1 MISKYLKKT
10 THAAPLAIFRI
21 ATGCMLFLSI
31 VRFWAN
37 GWIEELYIKPKYFF
51 GFYGLEYIKP
61 LGNYTYII
69 FMVCAIAAILVA
81 IGLWYK
87 QAIFMLFLSFTYIE
101 LMDKSTYLNH
111 YYFTSLVLFLLMFLP
126 AHRYFSVDAYRSKL
140 LNASFIPQWNID
152 VIKFLVLILYFYAGL
167 AKLNSDWLL
176 NALPLKIWLPARNDM
191 PFIGWLFNYK
201 ITAYIFVWI
210 GCIYDLC
217 IGFLLWNKRTRLF
230 AYLSVIIFHFVTA
243 ILFPIGMFPYIM
255 MVTALIFFSAQF
267 HLKIISIIS
276 RWLKLPAEF
285 IQNQQIFILKPL
297 ALKFRIII
305 LSIFF
310 LVQMILPFRYMFY
323 PQELFWAEE
332 GYRFSWRVMLME
344 KAGYAQ
350 FTVKGKNGKAIVV
363 NNREFLTVLQEK
375 MMSTQPDFILQFAHL
390 LRDYY
395 HKNGYPNPQVFA
407 DVYVSLNG
415 RLGQIFV
422 NPHIDLAKEQES
434 FKPKNWI
441 LPLNDEIKGF

>member
-1 MISKYLKKT
+1 
-10 THAAPLAIFRI
+10 
-21 ATGCMLFLSI
+21 MLFLSI
-31 VRFWAN
+31 IRFWAN
-37 GWIEELYIKPKYFF
+37 GWIAELYIKPKYFF
-51 GFYGLEYIKP
+51 GFYGLEFIKP
-61 LGNYTYII
+61 LGNYTYILFI
-69 FMVCAIAAILVA
+69 ICAIAAILVA

-87 QAIFMLFLSFTYIE
+87 KAIIVLFFSFTYIE

-126 AHRYFSVDAYRSKL
+126 AHRYFSVDAYQDKS
-140 LNASFIPQWNID
+140 LNNSFIPQWNID

-167 AKLNSDWLL
+167 AKLNSDWLI

-191 PFIGWLFNYK
+191 PIIGWLFNYK
-201 ITAYIFVWI
+201 ITAYIFVWV
-210 GCIYDLC
+210 GCIYDLT
-217 IGFLLWNKRTRLF
+217 IGFLLWNKKTRIL
-230 AYLSVIIFHFVTA
+230 AYVSVVVFHFMTA

-267 HLKIISIIS
+267 HQNIISILN
-276 RWLKLPAEF
+276 RWLKLPVEF
-285 IQNQQIFILKPL
+285 IQNQQTFSYKTFG
-297 ALKFRIII
+297 LKFRIIT

-310 LVQMILPFRYMFY
+310 AAQLIIPFRYMLY

-350 FTVKGKNGKAIVV
+350 FTVKSDNGKAIVV
-363 NNREFLTVLQEK
+363 NNREFLTLLQEK
-375 MMSTQPDFILQFAHL
+375 MMSTQPDFILQYAHL

-395 HKNGYPNPQVFA
+395 NNNGYPNPQVFA

-415 RLGQIFV
+415 RMGQTFV
-422 NPHIDLAKEQES
+422 NPAIDLAKEQES

>member
-1 MISKYLKKT
+1 MINQYLKKT

-31 VRFWAN
+31 IRFWAN
-37 GWIEELYIKPKYFF
+37 GWIEELYIKPNYFF
-51 GFYGLEYIKP
+51 GFYGLEFIKP
-61 LGNYTYII
+61 LGNYTYIL
-69 FMVCAIAAILVA
+69 FMVCAVAAVLVA

-87 QAIFMLFLSFTYIE
+87 QAIFALFLSFTYIE

-111 YYFTSLVLFLLMFLP
+111 YYFTSLVLFLLVFLP
-126 AHRYFSVDAYRSKL
+126 VHRYFSVDAYRNKS
-140 LNASFIPQWNID
+140 LNTSFIPQWNVD

-167 AKLNSDWLL
+167 AKLNSDWLI

-191 PFIGWLFNYK
+191 PIIGWLFNYK
-201 ITAYIFVWI
+201 ITAYIFVWV
-210 GCIYDLC
+210 GCIYDLT
-217 IGFLLWNKRTRLF
+217 IGFLLWNKKTRIL
-230 AYLSVIIFHFVTA
+230 AYVSVVIFHFVTA

-267 HLKIISIIS
+267 HQNIISTLN

-285 IQNQQIFILKPL
+285 IQNQQTFIYKPF
-297 ALKFRIII
+297 ALKFRILA

-310 LVQMILPFRYMFY
+310 FVQLIVPFRYMLY

-332 GYRFSWRVMLME
+332 GYRFSWRVMLIE

-350 FTVKGKNGKAIVV
+350 FTVKGDNGKAIVV
-363 NNREFLTVLQEK
+363 NNRDFLTVLQEK
-375 MMSTQPDFILQFAHL
+375 MMSTQPDFILQYAHL

-395 HKNGYPNPQVFA
+395 NDNGYPNPQVFA

-415 RLGQIFV
+415 RIGQIFV
-422 NPHIDLAKEQES
+422 DPQIDLAKEQES

>member
-1 MISKYLKKT
+1 MSRYLKKT

-21 ATGCMLFLSI
+21 VTGCMLFLSLA
-31 VRFWAN
+31 RFWAN

-51 GFYGLEYIKP
+51 GFYGFEYIKP

-69 FMVCAIAAILVA
+69 FMVCAVAAILVA
-81 IGLWYK
+81 IGLWYRA
-87 QAIFMLFLSFTYIE
+87 AIFALFLSFTYIE

-126 AHRYFSVDAYRSKL
+126 AHRYFSVDAYRNKS
-140 LNASFIPQWNID
+140 LNVEFIPQWNLD
-152 VIKFLVLILYFYAGL
+152 VIKFLVLILYLYAGL

-191 PFIGWLFNYK
+191 PMIGWLFNYK
-201 ITAYIFVWI
+201 VTAYIFVWI
-210 GCIYDLC
+210 GCIYDLS
-217 IGFLLWNKRTRLF
+217 IGFLLWNRRTRLIS
-230 AYLSVIIFHFVTA
+230 YLSVIIFHFLTA

-267 HLKIISIIS
+267 HQNIINLLN

-285 IQNQQIFILKPL
+285 VQNQQTFRYTPFG
-297 ALKFRIII
+297 LKFRIAV

-310 LVQMILPFRYMFY
+310 FFQMIIPFRYMLY

-350 FTVKGKNGKAIVV
+350 FTVKGENGKAIVV
-363 NNREFLTVLQEK
+363 NNRDFLTVLQEK
-375 MMSTQPDFILQFAHL
+375 MMSTQPDFILQYAHL

-395 HKNGYPNPQVFA
+395 HENGYPNPQVFA

-415 RLGQIFV
+415 RLGQTFV
-422 NPHIDLAKEQES
+422 NPQIDLAKEKES
-434 FKPKNWI
+434 FTPKNWI

>member
-1 MISKYLKKT
+1 
-10 THAAPLAIFRI
+10 
-21 ATGCMLFLSI
+21 MLFLSI
-31 VRFWAN
+31 IRFWAN
-37 GWIEELYIKPKYFF
+37 GWIAELYIKPKYFF
-51 GFYGLEYIKP
+51 GFYGLEFIKP
-61 LGNYTYII
+61 LGNYTYILFI
-69 FMVCAIAAILVA
+69 ICAIAAILVA

-87 QAIFMLFLSFTYIE
+87 KAIIVLFFSFTYIE

-126 AHRYFSVDAYRSKL
+126 AHRYFSVDAYQDKS
-140 LNASFIPQWNID
+140 LNNSFIPQWNID

-167 AKLNSDWLL
+167 AKINSDWLI

-191 PFIGWLFNYK
+191 PIIGWLFNYK
-201 ITAYIFVWI
+201 ITAYIFVWV
-210 GCIYDLC
+210 GCIYDLT
-217 IGFLLWNKRTRLF
+217 IGFLLWNKKTRIL
-230 AYLSVIIFHFVTA
+230 AYVSVVVFHFMTA

-267 HLKIISIIS
+267 HQNIISILN
-276 RWLKLPAEF
+276 RWLKLPVEF
-285 IQNQQIFILKPL
+285 IQNQQTFSYKTFG
-297 ALKFRIII
+297 LKFRIIT

-310 LVQMILPFRYMFY
+310 AAQLIIPFRYMLY

-350 FTVKGKNGKAIVV
+350 FTVKSDNGKAIVV
-363 NNREFLTVLQEK
+363 NNREFLTLLQEK
-375 MMSTQPDFILQFAHL
+375 MMSTQPDFILQYAHL

-395 HKNGYPNPQVFA
+395 NNNGYPNPQVFA

-415 RLGQIFV
+415 RMGQTFV
-422 NPHIDLAKEQES
+422 NPAIDLAKEQES